1 MNLEEGFQDSCS
13 IGHPL
18 PGTHLW
24 PQSDP
29 TGITERTE
37 MRRAGND
44 NSPHQALPLA
54 SVLGFQKAV
63 GCLCPNAQEKP
74 DTFLF
79 WVLNIC

>member
-1 MNLEEGFQDSCS
+1 M
-13 IGHPL
+13 
-18 PGTHLW
+18 
-24 PQSDP
+24 
-29 TGITERTE
+29 GITERTE